1 MVLSQV
7 ICRATD
13 IPLFE
18 DLRLAP
24 FPARCVLEM
33 RSSLIKTTCCRCG
46 ASGTSRWHITMRV
59 LTVQVLGILLL
70 GYQGAAT
77 PIAAGNYDDFGPG
90 SSAVG
95 RVSVKHNTTAVTS
108 LRSYRL

>member
-1 MVLSQV
+1 M
-7 ICRATD
+7 
-13 IPLFE
+13 
-18 DLRLAP
+18 
-24 FPARCVLEM
+24 
-33 RSSLIKTTCCRCG
+33 
-46 ASGTSRWHITMRV
+46 
-59 LTVQVLGILLL
+59 QVLGILLL

-95 RVSVKHNTTAVTS
+95 RVSVNHNTTAVTS